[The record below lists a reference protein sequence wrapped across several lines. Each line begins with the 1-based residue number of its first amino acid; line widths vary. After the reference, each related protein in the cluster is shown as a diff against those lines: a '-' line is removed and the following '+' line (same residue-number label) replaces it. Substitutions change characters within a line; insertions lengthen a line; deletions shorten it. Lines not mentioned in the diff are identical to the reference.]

1 MDKIIRKL
9 KSIASPVLTQYTDT
23 IIYNQ
28 YINNHLR
35 KINGRQ
41 EYVYDILDTCAAGL
55 LRYSSDND
63 RLQHMVAV

>member
-41 EYVYDILDTCAAGL
+41 EYVYDILDTCAASL
-55 LRYSSDND
+55 LRYSSEND
-63 RLQHMVAV
+63 RMQHMVAV